1 MKDII
6 LGIDPGTRVAG
17 YGVIAVDG
25 DELTYVDHGTIQLKE
40 KWTLSE
46 RLRVLHLEL
55 NTIFNKH
62 QAKTAVIERI
72 FFGKNADSAFKLG
85 HARGV
90 CLLAAALNG
99 VLVQEYAA
107 RFVKKCITGSGSADK
122 SQVQTMVF
130 THLRIQ
136 PMKLAFDATDAL
148 SLAVTHARMR
158 DSNQRIRNMLESEIE
173 GTP

>member
-17 YGVIAVDG
+17 FGVIAADG
-25 DELTYVDHGTIQLKE
+25 DDLTYVDHGVIQLKE
-40 KWTLSE
+40 NWALSE
-46 RLRVLHLEL
+46 RLRVLHFEL
-55 NTIFNKH
+55 NAIFEKYR
-62 QAKTAVIERI
+62 AKTAVIERI

-99 VLVQEYAA
+99 VLVEEYAA
-107 RFVKKCITGSGSADK
+107 RFVKKCVTGSGNADK
-122 SQVQTMVF
+122 GQVQTMVF

-136 PMKLAFDATDAL
+136 PMKSAFDATDAL

-158 DSNQRIRNMLESEIE
+158 RIDQRIKNGLE